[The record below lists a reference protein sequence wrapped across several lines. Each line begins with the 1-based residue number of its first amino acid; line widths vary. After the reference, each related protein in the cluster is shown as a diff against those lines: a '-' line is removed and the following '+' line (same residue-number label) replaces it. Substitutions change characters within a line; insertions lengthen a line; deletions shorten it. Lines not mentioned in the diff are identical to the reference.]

1 MTIDAVVGH
10 DQFEDGALP
19 AQCLRGGLATLGEE
33 ETSRLAFLSTQQPAS
48 IPQHALRGGGKINRL
63 EPAHERCTDPGQR
76 CLGRQFDP
84 QAAVA
89 SAAGTFALAT
99 STSPAK
105 AAGSVTA
112 RSARI
117 LRSTSIPAALRPE
130 MKRLYVIP
138 SARAAAL
145 IRWIHNLRKSLLR
158 ARRSR

>member
-10 DQFEDGALP
+10 DQFQDGALP
-19 AQCLRGGLATLGEE
+19 AHCLRGGLATLGKE

-63 EPAHERCTDPGQR
+63 EPAHGRRPIPGNDA
-76 CLGRQFDP
+76 LEDSLNP

-99 STSPAK
+99 STSAAK

-117 LRSTSIPAALRPE
+117 LRSTSIP
-130 MKRLYVIP
+130 
-138 SARAAAL
+138 
-145 IRWIHNLRKSLLR
+145 
-158 ARRSR
+158 